1 MAFLFPPQ
9 AAEALDS
16 PRRLGLVPAARVL
29 EVLAPKPGLRFLDV
43 GCGTGTFFFPVFE
56 AMQGKG
62 VFLAAELQEELLRRF
77 LGRLESYSDQAG
89 YANIEVVR
97 AKPDR
102 LPLPD
107 ACADLIL
114 LAQVYHEI
122 RDRGAYL
129 KELGR
134 LLAPGGTLCILD
146 WRTPAEEPAL
156 AAEDAPMGPPFEHR
170 ISEPRACAELQEAG
184 FLWVV
189 SHTGFGQNWCL
200 TTKKASA

>member
-16 PRRLGLVPAARVL
+16 PRRLGLVPASRLL

-56 AMQGKG
+56 QVKGRG

-77 LGRLESYSDQAG
+77 LTRLESYAEHPG

-97 AKPDR
+97 AKPER

-107 ACADLIL
+107 GCADLVL
-114 LAQVYHEI
+114 LSQVYHEI
-122 RDRGAYL
+122 SDRRAYL
-129 KELGR
+129 RELSR
-134 LLAPGGTLCILD
+134 VLAPGGILCLLD
-146 WRTPAEEPAL
+146 WRTPGEEPSLAL
-156 AAEDAPMGPPFEHR
+156 ESSPMGPPFEHR
-170 ISEPRACAELQEAG
+170 VSEVMACAELQESG
-184 FLWVV
+184 FQWMV
-189 SHTGFGQNWCL
+189 SHGGFGQNWCVS
-200 TTKKASA
+200 TKKAGA